1 MADVGN
7 VEVDCVNDF
16 FNVGVT
22 VNGLAPGNSVFLEN
36 NGGDLLEVSSNNS
49 LTNFSIQVGNG
60 LEYLVTFFSQ
70 PTTPNQTCQ
79 FTTPSTGTINGT
91 DAAVIQVECVT
102 ESYFIGGTVSG
113 LLDGNYMVIQNNKGD
128 DEIIMSNG
136 AYLFSTPLFD
146 EENYNVQ
153 IFMQPVNPIQPCI
166 VDNNSSNL
174 AGFDVDDVD
183 INCEIGNDFI
193 FRNGF
198 EGLPL
203 TF

>member
-1 MADVGN
+1 
-7 VEVDCVNDF
+7 
-16 FNVGVT
+16 
-22 VNGLAPGNSVFLEN
+22 
-36 NGGDLLEVSSNNS
+36 
-49 LTNFSIQVGNG
+49 
-60 LEYLVTFFSQ
+60 
-70 PTTPNQTCQ
+70 
-79 FTTPSTGTINGT
+79 
-91 DAAVIQVECVT
+91 VIQVECVT